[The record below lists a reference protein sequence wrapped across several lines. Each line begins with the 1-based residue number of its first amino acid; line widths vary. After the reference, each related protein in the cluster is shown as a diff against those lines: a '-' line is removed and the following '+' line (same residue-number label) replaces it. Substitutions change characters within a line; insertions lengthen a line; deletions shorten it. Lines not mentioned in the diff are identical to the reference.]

1 LLPWGGSMQKRYKG
15 FTLIELMVTIAIMV
29 IIAMM
34 AAPSFMQQ
42 VRRIQLNNDAH
53 EVIQLA
59 IETRSEAIFR
69 KQDRQIILT
78 SSAGSAFK
86 NWQPSE
92 NTNWVSSATP
102 DAMTYNFFGYLIEDA
117 DCVILEHAKDN
128 ALRAVIRFNKNGSV
142 IYDKTA
148 TSCA

>member
-1 LLPWGGSMQKRYKG
+1 MQNKQKG

-86 NWQPSE
+86 NWQPSG
-92 NTNWVSSATP
+92 NTQWATSATP
-102 DAMTYNFFGYLIEDA
+102 VTMTYNFFGYLTGDKV
-117 DCVILEHAKDN
+117 CGILQHSKDST
-128 ALRAVIRFNKNGSV
+128 LHAVIHFNKNGSV

-148 TSCA
+148 TSCAG

>member
-1 LLPWGGSMQKRYKG
+1 MQNKHKG
-15 FTLIELMVTIAIMV
+15 FTLIELMVTIAIMA

-42 VRRIQLNNDAH
+42 IRRMQLNNDAQ
-53 EVIQLA
+53 EVVQLA

-69 KQDRQIILT
+69 KQNRQIILT
-78 SSAGSAFK
+78 SSTGSGFK

-92 NTNWVSSATP
+92 NTNWVTTAIP

-117 DCVILEHAKDN
+117 DCVILEHVKDN
-128 ALRAVIRFNKNGSV
+128 SLHAVIRFNKNGSV
-142 IYDKTA
+142 IYNKTA
-148 TSCA
+148 TGCAG